1 MIEKVPVTVNI
12 QYNMQ
17 KNDIIVSV
25 LNSCKNQEIKNKF
38 ARLAI
43 DQNEEM
49 VAMINNKEKN
59 RLMPDEINYYLQQQE
74 YFYDIVNNAIQ

>member
-1 MIEKVPVTVNI
+1 
-12 QYNMQ
+12 MQ